1 MRPIFLIV
9 LSVLMYGNSCSNA
22 EKDTAKEQTSL
33 IVCTTGMIAD
43 LLKNIVGDKMEVK
56 ALMGPGVD
64 PHLYKA
70 TQNDLRLL
78 KDAEL
83 IYVNGLHLEGKM
95 ASILEK
101 FSRTSKVY
109 AVSDFVDSTRLLKD
123 ENYSDVKDPHI
134 WFDVSLWESSISGLV
149 ESLCELDPQYCST
162 YRANAS
168 AYSDSLTQL
177 HGEVKT
183 LISSIPLS
191 KRIMITAHDA
201 FNYFGRSYNI
211 RVRGLQGISTLSEFG
226 LKDRVEL
233 VNYIVEKQIPLEVC
247 ITSNLHTN
255 MYKNLEEHPIKQ
267 LIELGF
273 NITLNTDNRL
283 MSNTSVN
290 YELENCKLIGIKDPD
305 SLLKLSASDSF
316 LKSRH

>member
-177 HGEVKT
+177 HEEVKT

-233 VNYIVEKQIPLEVC
+233 VNYIVEKQIPTVFIESSV
-247 ITSNLHTN
+247 SP
-255 MYKNLEEHPIKQ
+255 KN
-267 LIELGF
+267 IEAIVEGCRKKGF
-273 NITLNTDNRL
+273 NVDIGLPLYSDAMGTQDSPDGNYMGMVRANVRNIVSGLNRD
-283 MSNTSVN
+283 
-290 YELENCKLIGIKDPD
+290 KQ
-305 SLLKLSASDSF
+305 
-316 LKSRH
+316 